1 MIEIKE
7 VSKAYEGH
15 KALDALSLSMKEGEV
30 FGMVG
35 TNGAGKTTLL
45 RIMTGVLR
53 SDAGEV
59 LIDELPVWDNPK
71 AKEKFFFISEEP
83 YFFAN
88 CRAENMASYYA
99 GVYPEFSTGEFHTLM
114 ERFGLDAKRRV
125 NSFSKGMKRQ
135 LSIILGL
142 ASNTKYLICDET
154 FDGLDP
160 VMRQA
165 TKSLMA
171 RAMTDRGLTVI
182 MTSHNLREL
191 EDICDHV
198 GLLHQGGVLLSKD
211 MESLKIGVQK
221 VQAVFESEEQEKA
234 VAEKLEI
241 IDHRSQGRLQVYTV
255 REEAEKVEKV
265 FAETGALWYEM
276 LPLTLEE
283 IFICETE
290 VVGYD
295 IQKII
300 GA

>member
-1 MIEIKE
+1 MIEIKKI
-7 VSKAYEGH
+7 SKAYGKA
-15 KALDALSLSMKEGEV
+15 KALDSLSLNMKEGEV
-30 FGMVG
+30 FGLLG

-45 RIMTGVLR
+45 RIMTGILKAD
-53 SDAGEV
+53 SGEA
-59 LIDELPVWDNPK
+59 LIDSLSVWDNPA

-88 CRAENMASYYA
+88 TSAKHMAEYYA
-99 GVYPEFSTGEFHTLM
+99 GVYRDFSGEQFNELM
-114 ERFGLDAKRRV
+114 EKFGLDEKKHI
-125 NSFSKGMKRQ
+125 NTYSKGMKRQ

-142 ASNTKYLICDET
+142 SSQTKYLFCDET

-171 RAMTDRGLTVI
+171 QAMEDRGLSVV

-191 EDICDHV
+191 EDVCDHV
-198 GLLHQGGVLLSKD
+198 GLLHKGGVLLSKD
-211 MESLKIGVQK
+211 VDDLKIGVQK
-221 VQAVFESEEQEKA
+221 VQAVFEDDEKRQ
-234 VAEKLEI
+234 KLEEELSI
-241 IDHRSQGRLQVYTV
+241 LDHKIQGRLHVYTV
-255 REEAEKVEKV
+255 RLKKEEISGL
-265 FAETGALWYEM
+265 FAASASWYEM